1 MIYISTNEHG
11 QGVRHVTAFYDR
23 ADFLAYADEVLACN
37 NASAMLRGKPSI
49 ARICEALYDGG
60 PGSGSRSHSRI
71 SRDEAQELVGWV
83 QMHGCYNLRG
93 WIKARAYMAKKERE
107 LKCKP

>member
-71 SRDEAQELVGWV
+71 SRDEAQELVGSV

-93 WIKARAYMAKKERE
+93 WIKARAYLAEKERE